1 MFRNSNAQIKCSI
14 VNLCVFYHAFFT
26 ETINKPLCLFQVM
39 NTSTKSEGWVRAVEI
54 GLGIIVVILAF
65 YALAYP
71 GATFVSLVW
80 ILGIIL
86 FIVGIDRII
95 TGIFLPIKGRGAT
108 IGLGILVLIFAGL
121 VIAYPGFATWIITVF
136 IGIALLFAGASS
148 IVQGFSG
155 KGSGW
160 KRAFLIG
167 VGALLI
173 VIGIMVLVSPVF
185 GAVFA
190 GFVVAIG
197 LLIAGIQMIVAGATG
212 RELHLASESL
222 HK

>member
-1 MFRNSNAQIKCSI
+1 
-14 VNLCVFYHAFFT
+14 
-26 ETINKPLCLFQVM
+26 M

-54 GLGIIVVILAF
+54 GLGIIVVILAI

-86 FIVGIDRII
+86 FIVGIDRLI
-95 TGIFLPIKGRGAT
+95 TGIFLPIRGRGAT
-108 IGLGILVLIFAGL
+108 IGLGVLVLIFAGL
-121 VIAYPGFATWIITVF
+121 VIAFPVFATWMITVF
-136 IGIALLFAGASS
+136 IGIALLFGGAAS
-148 IVQGFSG
+148 IAQAFSG
-155 KGSGW
+155 RESGW
-160 KRAFLIG
+160 RKAFLIG

-173 VIGIMVLVSPVF
+173 IIGIMVLVSPVF
-185 GAVFA
+185 GAQFA

-197 LLIAGIQMIVAGATG
+197 LLIAGIQMVIAGATG
-212 RELHLASESL
+212 KKLHLESDSL

>member
-1 MFRNSNAQIKCSI
+1 LSI
-14 VNLCVFYHAFFT
+14 
-26 ETINKPLCLFQVM
+26 E
-39 NTSTKSEGWVRAVEI
+39 KSSAWVRFAQI
-54 GLGIIVVILAF
+54 GLGIIVVILSI

-71 GATFVSLVW
+71 GATFVSLVY

-86 FIVGIDRII
+86 IIVGIEKII
-95 TGIFLPIKGRGAT
+95 AGIFLPIKGKGAS

-121 VIAYPGFATWIITVF
+121 VIAFPGFATWMITVF
-136 IGIALLFAGASS
+136 LGIALLFGGGAS

-155 KGSGW
+155 KESGW

-173 VIGIMVLVSPVF
+173 VIGIMVLVSPAF
-185 GAVFA
+185 GAAFA